1 MPACITH
8 LFVYIFHDVINSVK
22 LNKVQIKKETKQ
34 NIKSNKLKKYRL
46 LIAERNEN
54 KRKTN
59 RKYMLQCIVSCVC
72 ASIYTEFMLSELEVY

>member
-1 MPACITH
+1 MT
-8 LFVYIFHDVINSVK
+8 
-22 LNKVQIKKETKQ
+22 KKERNKTKQ

-59 RKYMLQCIVSCVC
+59 KKKIHVTSIVSCVC
-72 ASIYTEFMLSELEVY
+72 CEYIYRVYVV

>member
-1 MPACITH
+1 MT
-8 LFVYIFHDVINSVK
+8 K
-22 LNKVQIKKETKQ
+22 KKETKQ

-59 RKYMLQCIVSCVC
+59 EKKSTCNEYSVVC
-72 ASIYTEFMLSELEVY
+72 LLRVYTDFMLSELEVY